1 MIENKSM
8 RLAQGFPPPQN
19 YLAPD
24 LNNASVYKP
33 NTIEN
38 FKRVPTSIDREKQ
51 NPIRSPMGRI
61 SREKTIFEGGKR

>member
-8 RLAQGFPPPQN
+8 RLAQGFPPAQN

-24 LNNASVYKP
+24 LDNTSVYKS
-33 NTIEN
+33 NTIEK

-51 NPIRSPMGRI
+51 NSICSLL
-61 SREKTIFEGGKR
+61 KIFIHSELY